1 LLEKTLVRVGRAYQD
16 ISESARGLRMD
27 LIVIATQGRTGLKR
41 ALLGSTAERVVRHAT
56 CAVLT
61 VRAVAGAKSPGLKS
75 KSLAPRINRILV
87 PVDFSPRSKAA
98 VRYAADLARTMR
110 ARLGLLH
117 VVAPLPLNATRHR
130 AEIRQYDA
138 EMKIEA
144 RRQLAALAAIVP
156 KGIKAEV
163 LLEQGVPQKS
173 IVAAAREWRSDL
185 IVLPTCGLTGVKYIV
200 LGSTAE
206 AVVRHAHCPVLTLG
220 RACLKN

>member
-1 LLEKTLVRVGRAYQD
+1 
-16 ISESARGLRMD
+16 
-27 LIVIATQGRTGLKR
+27 
-41 ALLGSTAERVVRHAT
+41 
-56 CAVLT
+56 
-61 VRAVAGAKSPGLKS
+61 
-75 KSLAPRINRILV
+75 
-87 PVDFSPRSKAA
+87 
-98 VRYAADLARTMR
+98 
-110 ARLGLLH
+110 
-117 VVAPLPLNATRHR
+117 
-130 AEIRQYDA
+130 
-138 EMKIEA
+138 MKIEA
-144 RRQLAALAAIVP
+144 HRQLAALAAIVP